1 MNENISQ
8 QPASVKPVFLHHEK
22 VMEGLNRIFGSSK
35 NSVRISDPDVLEM
48 LRIIPITPNSISLL
62 SGIMGTGKTTYA
74 EAFIKVFFGKESLG
88 MIKCDPEKTT
98 HETLYGTDVASET
111 IYNYDSQK
119 TITGTREIF
128 VFDPHALSFVT
139 KPVKF
144 ANEISRSS
152 KAVQDALLGLFQEG
166 EIEYRGKIFK
176 TEKPFIALLDQ
187 NPLHL
192 QGMGARELEPALI
205 DRIDIMISLPTS
217 NIFDD
222 LAIQQNRESEHM
234 LTQILDYATMKLV
247 YEDVERVRRPLS
259 IKFLTL
265 TISQS
270 LRACKYRKDISSP
283 LFIESIDCMKCEYKN
298 EICNSIDFPI
308 GHRHLESILK
318 FAASRAWLNKR
329 EEITIEDIMVVMPF
343 ALSHRLKLKAKAFMD
358 SDSTYTWIREK
369 ALPYTIK
376 QLSIY
381 QEMLGEYIRTLEG
394 SKDAL
399 LTISRKSKD
408 NLLYQQMILR
418 ISEQLLSQGNRELDA
433 LEQTLLKLKKPNK
446 SELEHAKSK
455 FSSLK
460 ISKMVSLLTLK
471 ELQDI
476 EAHTDT
482 LSRYELGE
490 RVTKGNNGDRDR
502 KDLTYQRINPFI
514 KNLNALIQRNDN
526 LEKVMKKAI
535 NSTKFETKL
544 TEAEFMQRIFPVVAK
559 HMNGD
564 DLLEFG
570 QGRIDTITQSIG
582 NAEVEVSRKDG
593 IVAFSIDA
601 DTREDLLETKKL
613 MGL

>member
-1 MNENISQ
+1 
-8 QPASVKPVFLHHEK
+8 
-22 VMEGLNRIFGSSK
+22 
-35 NSVRISDPDVLEM
+35 
-48 LRIIPITPNSISLL
+48 
-62 SGIMGTGKTTYA
+62 
-74 EAFIKVFFGKESLG
+74 
-88 MIKCDPEKTT
+88 
-98 HETLYGTDVASET
+98 
-111 IYNYDSQK
+111 
-119 TITGTREIF
+119 
-128 VFDPHALSFVT
+128 
-139 KPVKF
+139 
-144 ANEISRSS
+144 
-152 KAVQDALLGLFQEG
+152 
-166 EIEYRGKIFK
+166 
-176 TEKPFIALLDQ
+176 
-187 NPLHL
+187 
-192 QGMGARELEPALI
+192 
-205 DRIDIMISLPTS
+205 MISLPTS

>member
-1 MNENISQ
+1 
-8 QPASVKPVFLHHEK
+8 
-22 VMEGLNRIFGSSK
+22 
-35 NSVRISDPDVLEM
+35 
-48 LRIIPITPNSISLL
+48 
-62 SGIMGTGKTTYA
+62 
-74 EAFIKVFFGKESLG
+74 
-88 MIKCDPEKTT
+88 
-98 HETLYGTDVASET
+98 
-111 IYNYDSQK
+111 
-119 TITGTREIF
+119 
-128 VFDPHALSFVT
+128 
-139 KPVKF
+139 
-144 ANEISRSS
+144 
-152 KAVQDALLGLFQEG
+152 
-166 EIEYRGKIFK
+166 
-176 TEKPFIALLDQ
+176 
-187 NPLHL
+187 
-192 QGMGARELEPALI
+192 
-205 DRIDIMISLPTS
+205 
-217 NIFDD
+217 
-222 LAIQQNRESEHM
+222 
-234 LTQILDYATMKLV
+234 
-247 YEDVERVRRPLS
+247 
-259 IKFLTL
+259 
-265 TISQS
+265 
-270 LRACKYRKDISSP
+270 
-283 LFIESIDCMKCEYKN
+283 
-298 EICNSIDFPI
+298 
-308 GHRHLESILK
+308 
-318 FAASRAWLNKR
+318 
-329 EEITIEDIMVVMPF
+329 
-343 ALSHRLKLKAKAFMD
+343 
-358 SDSTYTWIREK
+358 
-369 ALPYTIK
+369 
-376 QLSIY
+376 
-381 QEMLGEYIRTLEG
+381 MLGEYIRTLDG

>member
-1 MNENISQ
+1 
-8 QPASVKPVFLHHEK
+8 
-22 VMEGLNRIFGSSK
+22 
-35 NSVRISDPDVLEM
+35 
-48 LRIIPITPNSISLL
+48 
-62 SGIMGTGKTTYA
+62 
-74 EAFIKVFFGKESLG
+74 
-88 MIKCDPEKTT
+88 
-98 HETLYGTDVASET
+98 
-111 IYNYDSQK
+111 
-119 TITGTREIF
+119 
-128 VFDPHALSFVT
+128 
-139 KPVKF
+139 
-144 ANEISRSS
+144 
-152 KAVQDALLGLFQEG
+152 
-166 EIEYRGKIFK
+166 
-176 TEKPFIALLDQ
+176 
-187 NPLHL
+187 
-192 QGMGARELEPALI
+192 
-205 DRIDIMISLPTS
+205 
-217 NIFDD
+217 
-222 LAIQQNRESEHM
+222 M

-318 FAASRAWLNKR
+318 FAASRTWLNKR

-455 FSSLK
+455 FLSLK

-482 LSRYELGE
+482 LLG
-490 RVTKGNNGDRDR
+490 
-502 KDLTYQRINPFI
+502 
-514 KNLNALIQRNDN
+514 
-526 LEKVMKKAI
+526 
-535 NSTKFETKL
+535 
-544 TEAEFMQRIFPVVAK
+544 
-559 HMNGD
+559 MNW
-564 DLLEFG
+564 
-570 QGRIDTITQSIG
+570 
-582 NAEVEVSRKDG
+582 A
-593 IVAFSIDA
+593 
-601 DTREDLLETKKL
+601 RE
-613 MGL
+613 